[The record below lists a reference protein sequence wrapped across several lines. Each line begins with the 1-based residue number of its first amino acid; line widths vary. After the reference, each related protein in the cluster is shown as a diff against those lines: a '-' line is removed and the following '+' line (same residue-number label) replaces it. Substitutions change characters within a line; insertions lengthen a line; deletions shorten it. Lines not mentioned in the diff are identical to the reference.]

1 VGKNKFRNASKLRDS
16 PFSPETNRSISFTMP
31 FTDLNALE
39 SPGVLFCANKLVG
52 ISNKNTG
59 NIFFILWVLVMVRLG
74 AYFVVMGMLPL
85 LMPASYCIVIDL
97 SFAIAIMV

>member
-1 VGKNKFRNASKLRDS
+1 
-16 PFSPETNRSISFTMP
+16 
-31 FTDLNALE
+31 
-39 SPGVLFCANKLVG
+39 
-52 ISNKNTG
+52 
-59 NIFFILWVLVMVRLG
+59 MVRLG